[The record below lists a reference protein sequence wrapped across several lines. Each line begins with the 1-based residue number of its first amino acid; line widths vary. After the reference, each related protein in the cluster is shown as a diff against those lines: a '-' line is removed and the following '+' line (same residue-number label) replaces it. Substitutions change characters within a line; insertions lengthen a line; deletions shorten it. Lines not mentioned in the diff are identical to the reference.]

1 MLMSPS
7 QLPLECCSAPAALSP
22 ELSLPPVAVETTH
35 QLLLAE
41 IQPAL
46 VLLGRHCVTG
56 LPAGGE
62 YVWGVCVGS
71 VWGVCVGSVC
81 GESVWG
87 RGNGKFERSV
97 WECVGVCGEC
107 EESVWA
113 VRRECVGSEGECVR
127 GGSVRG
133 QWEPAQC

>member
-1 MLMSPS
+1 MLHPHTTSSHTLPTLTLSPLSNPHLDKPQSTVAGVSCTLMSPS

-62 YVWGVCVGS
+62 YVWGVCVG
-71 VWGVCVGSVC
+71 
-81 GESVWG
+81 
-87 RGNGKFERSV
+87 R
-97 WECVGVCGEC
+97 VCGEC
-107 EESVWA
+107 VWG
-113 VRRECVGSEGECVR
+113 ECVGERE
-127 GGSVRG
+127 
-133 QWEPAQC
+133 WEV